1 MPVLFLIVV
10 VDLIGFGIIIPLLPF
25 YAEHYQASPAQ
36 VGLLMAIYS
45 AAQFISAP
53 FWGRLS
59 DRIGRRPVLLG
70 TIFAASLS
78 YIWLGFADSL
88 IMLFAARAVGG
99 LMAGNISTAFAY
111 AADMTTKENRAKG
124 MGMIGAAF
132 SIGFI
137 LGPALGGILA
147 GSDPAS
153 ADFRT
158 PSFAAAGLSALAF
171 VLGLVVLKE
180 SLPAEARA
188 KIAEQTR
195 VARMKAL
202 FDALKTPG
210 IGVLLILSF
219 LATFVF
225 AGLESTFA
233 MWSRRQFDWGP
244 EQNGYLFAFIGFF
257 AAMIQGG
264 LIGRLAKKFGVERL
278 IFAGSIALCIGLAC
292 IPFTETV
299 PQLVVAMTIAAI
311 GFSITTPALNT
322 AISVRGEADIQGGL
336 MGVTRSATT
345 LSRMTGP
352 AVAGAAFGFIGLNTP
367 YFSGAVVMFIVAVI
381 AFRALIVRPEKN

>member
-36 VGLLMAIYS
+36 VGLLMAVYS

-59 DRIGRRPVLLG
+59 DRVGRRPVLLG

-78 YIWLGFADSL
+78 YIWLGFADTL

-111 AADMTTKENRAKG
+111 AADMTTKENRAMG
-124 MGMIGAAF
+124 MGLIGAAF

-147 GSDPAS
+147 GSDPAA

-233 MWSRRQFDWGP
+233 MWSRRQFGWGP

-257 AAMIQGG
+257 AALIQGG
-264 LIGRLAKKFGVERL
+264 LLGRLAKKFGVERL
-278 IFAGSIALCIGLAC
+278 IFAGSVALCVGLAC

-299 PQLVVAMTIAAI
+299 PQLVLAMTVAAI

-367 YFSGAVVMFIVAVI
+367 YFSGAVIMLVVAVI
-381 AFRALIVRPEKN
+381 AFWALIARPGNN